1 MMQKS
6 YPNEARPEP
15 IITLGWTVL
24 KNVKQFKYLGAQ
36 ISDDAST
43 SKEIKTGP
51 SNHQLPFRSC
61 IKESGKKGTS
71 S

>member
-1 MMQKS
+1 MQKS
-6 YPNEARPEP
+6 YRDEIIPEP
-15 IITLGWTVL
+15 KITLGGTVL

-43 SKEIKTGP
+43 SKEIKNRLKQ
-51 SNHQLPFRSC
+51 SAAAFSKLYQR
-61 IKESGKKGTS
+61 IWKKGTS